1 MMQKSEETFYAFA
14 KILPQILQKKMQSFC
29 KEFDELSEF

>member
-14 KILPQILQKKMQSFC
+14 KILLQILQKKI
-29 KEFDELSEF
+29 ELLKGI

>member
-14 KILPQILQKKMQSFC
+14 KILPQILQKKI
-29 KEFDELSEF
+29 ELL